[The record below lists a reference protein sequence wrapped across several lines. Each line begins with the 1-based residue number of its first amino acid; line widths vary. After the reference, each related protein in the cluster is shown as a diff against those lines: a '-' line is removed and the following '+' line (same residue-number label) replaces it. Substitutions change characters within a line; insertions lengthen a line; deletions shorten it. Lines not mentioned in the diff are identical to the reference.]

1 MANVNV
7 KIANVT
13 LVNVAGKKMAKK
25 SSFKEKKALLVRL
38 GKPELTHVKN
48 ERYLDDLLNTVT
60 SSKVYANGSS
70 TRLVR
75 S

>member
-1 MANVNV
+1 VANVNV
-7 KIANVT
+7 KTANVT

-25 SSFKEKKALLVRL
+25 SSFKDKKALLARL
-38 GKPELTHVKN
+38 GKPELTYVKN
-48 ERYLDDLLNTVT
+48 QRDLDNLLGTVT
-60 SSKVYANGSS
+60 SSKVYANGGG

>member
-1 MANVNV
+1 MTNANVKN
-7 KIANVT
+7 ANVT

-25 SSFKEKKALLVRL
+25 SSFKEKKALLTRL
-38 GKPELTHVKN
+38 GKPELTNVKN
-48 ERYLDDLLNTVT
+48 ERYLDNLIGMVT
-60 SSKVYANGSS
+60 SSKIYANGSS